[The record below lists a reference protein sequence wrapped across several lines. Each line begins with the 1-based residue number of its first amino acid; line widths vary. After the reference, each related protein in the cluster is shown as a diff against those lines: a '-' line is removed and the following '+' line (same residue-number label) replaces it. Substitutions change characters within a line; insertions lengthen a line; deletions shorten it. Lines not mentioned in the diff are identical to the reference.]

1 MQITF
6 ALAALATAAYT
17 IAQDSVIQPTGMS
30 IATVTETS
38 DGQPRAPTA
47 PTGPV
52 VTEISDGQ
60 PPALTASDG
69 SIISEISNG
78 QLPDP
83 TGTIAVAPSPTPY
96 GSGAAP
102 TLRTPSVTITIGTA
116 PALPGGVPPSTASF
130 LTTSAAGLASPSPV
144 VGSGNAVKGAM
155 GLGTVAMIV
164 AALL

>member
-6 ALAALATAAYT
+6 ALAALATVAYT
-17 IAQDSVIQPTGMS
+17 IAQDSVSQPTGMA
-30 IATVTETS
+30 IAAVTEIS

-60 PPALTASDG
+60 PPAPTASDG

-83 TGTIAVAPSPTPY
+83 TGTLAVAPAPTTN

-102 TLRTPSVTITIGTA
+102 TLRAPSVTVPIGTA
-116 PALPGGVPPSTASF
+116 PTLPGGVAPSTASI
-130 LTTSAAGLASPSPV
+130 LTTSATGLASPSPV
-144 VGSGNAVKGAM
+144 IGNGNAVKGSM
-155 GLGTVAMIV
+155 GLGAVAMIV